1 MNTIL
6 KTGVLGAGVLE
17 AGMLEAGMVPSVI
30 ASPGILPPEA
40 APASL
45 RSPFD
50 ALRWNAQDLA
60 DAVPLR
66 LHVLFADGLPLP
78 ANDARVAAP
87 RRWHQGYLRRRDLPA
102 LVRIHN

>member
-1 MNTIL
+1 MNTIVNTAAL
-6 KTGVLGAGVLE
+6 QSAVAS
-17 AGMLEAGMVPSVI
+17 SVI
-30 ASPGILPPEA
+30 DSAQNEPD
-40 APASL
+40 SL

-50 ALRWNAQDLA
+50 ALHWNAQDLA

-66 LHVLFADGLPLP
+66 LHALFADGLPPP
-78 ANDARVAAP
+78 ANDARVAAA

>member
-1 MNTIL
+1 MNIIVKAATLQSTVASSEISS
-6 KTGVLGAGVLE
+6 GE
-17 AGMLEAGMVPSVI
+17 I
-30 ASPGILPPEA
+30 AS
-40 APASL
+40 ASL

-50 ALRWNAQDLA
+50 ALCWNAQDLA

-66 LHVLFADGLPLP
+66 LHALFADGLPPP
-78 ANDARVAAP
+78 ANDARVAAA

>member
-1 MNTIL
+1 MSTTV
-6 KTGVLGAGVLE
+6 KTAVLQSAVTSSE
-17 AGMLEAGMVPSVI
+17 I
-30 ASPGILPPEA
+30 ASPDNA
-40 APASL
+40 SASL

-50 ALRWNAQDLA
+50 ALHWNAEDLA

-66 LHVLFADGLPLP
+66 LHALFADGLPPP
-78 ANDARVAAP
+78 ANDARVAAA

>member
-1 MNTIL
+1 MNTIV
-6 KTGVLGAGVLE
+6 KTAALQAAVALSE
-17 AGMLEAGMVPSVI
+17 T
-30 ASPGILPPEA
+30 ASAER
-40 APASL
+40 APHSL

-50 ALRWNAQDLA
+50 ALHWNAQDLA

-66 LHVLFADGLPLP
+66 LHALFADGLPLP

-87 RRWHQGYLRRRDLPA
+87 HRWHQGYLRRCDLPA